1 MHKLI
6 KKVKDL
12 AFDKEGFK
20 RLLLGASKD
29 ESFAMLSNMVVGLA
43 KAGKITAEDAE
54 RYKMDISK
62 EQAAGTPPI
71 IINNSPT
78 TNNSGSTSM
87 IAASSANDPMKE
99 VLKDW

>member
-1 MHKLI
+1 M
-6 KKVKDL
+6 
-12 AFDKEGFK
+12 AFDEGNFQQ
-20 RLLLGASKD
+20 LLLGASK
-29 ESFAMLSNMVVGLA
+29 EKSFQMLQTMVAGLA
-43 KAGKITAEDAE
+43 KVGQISAEDAA
-54 RYKMDISK
+54 RYKMDIAK

-71 IINNSPT
+71 VINNSPT